1 MSFDILAIANLLR
14 DAAQTEVMP
23 RFRRLSKDDIRT
35 KTEPTDLVTEGDEAA
50 ERFIR
55 REIAALL
62 PNAQFIGEESVA
74 ADPALLDTLSDA
86 DLSVVVDPIDGT
98 SNFVAGVPLFGV
110 MAAIARKGET
120 VVGILYDPFADD
132 FVLAEKGSGA
142 FTVGPDG
149 DRQPVSV
156 ADPVPLARMVGLG
169 SPGLMPAGRK
179 AQVLGN
185 LAKVRTYACYR
196 CSAHEYR
203 AFTSGH
209 AQFVFY
215 SELKPW
221 DHMAGTLIAEEAGAH
236 VACFD
241 GTPYD
246 TRKRTGGLLLACS
259 TESWNELMRE
269 VFSAQAVA

>member
-74 ADPALLDTLSDA
+74 ADLALLDTLSDA
-86 DLSVVVDPIDGT
+86 DLAVVVDPIDGT

-120 VVGILYDPFADD
+120 VAGILYDPFADD
-132 FVLAEKGSGA
+132 FVLAEKGGGA
-142 FTVGPDG
+142 FTVGADG
-149 DRQPVSV
+149 NRQPISGSRSRATGAHGWARLTRPD
-156 ADPVPLARMVGLG
+156 ADPTKGAG
-169 SPGLMPAGRK
+169 SREPR
-179 AQVLGN
+179 Q
-185 LAKVRTYACYR
+185 
-196 CSAHEYR
+196 
-203 AFTSGH
+203 
-209 AQFVFY
+209 
-215 SELKPW
+215 
-221 DHMAGTLIAEEAGAH
+221 GAH
-236 VACFD
+236 IC
-241 GTPYD
+241 
-246 TRKRTGGLLLACS
+246 LLSL
-259 TESWNELMRE
+259 
-269 VFSAQAVA
+269 FGP